1 MAAALVAMSQPTLG
15 ALTAEERHAAALH
28 FAALAK
34 SSSALARIFDPSVKA
49 KAGRPKKDE
58 TGIPKPKR
66 KPTAYNTFMA
76 QHLKEYKTQVRRA
89 ACCEAR
95 AGTQSFLFR
104 I

>member
-1 MAAALVAMSQPTLG
+1 MAAALVQMSGLG

-28 FAALAK
+28 FSALAK

-58 TGIPKPKR
+58 TGVPKPKR
-66 KPTAYNTFMA
+66 KATAYNNYMA

-89 ACCEAR
+89 LRWRPLHAVLTCGAR
-95 AGTQSFLFR
+95 V
-104 I
+104 